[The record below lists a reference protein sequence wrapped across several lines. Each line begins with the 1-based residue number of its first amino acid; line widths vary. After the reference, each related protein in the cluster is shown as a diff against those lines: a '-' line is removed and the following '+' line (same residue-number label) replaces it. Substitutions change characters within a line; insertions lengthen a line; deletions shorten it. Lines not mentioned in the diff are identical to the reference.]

1 MNLTVL
7 NNSKIVFTSNKSWL
21 HPLFDLMDFLT
32 PGNIPAEKL
41 FVQDKLIG
49 RGAAVLLAK
58 MGITR
63 CHGKIISKRALPV
76 LDEYRIAYSYDTL
89 VEQLECK
96 TEIVLTD
103 DMSLQEAFLELSR
116 RAGR

>member
-7 NNSKIVFTSNKSWL
+7 ENEKIVFTSNKSWL
-21 HPLFDLMDFLT
+21 YPLFDLMDFLT
-32 PGNIPAEKL
+32 PGTVAAERL

-58 MGITR
+58 MGITK
-63 CHGKIISKRALPV
+63 CHGKIISERALPV
-76 LDEYRIAYSYDTL
+76 LDENGISYSYDTL
-89 VEQLECK
+89 VKQLACK
-96 TEIVLTD
+96 TETVLTD
-103 DMSLQEAFLELSR
+103 DMTLQAAFLELSR